1 MNIFNRI
8 LIVILILFL
17 LILSLVAMLNTFLP
31 LIDIGDMLNRF
42 ADYYNSMNR
51 WVLLFFWLIFFFVCF
66 ALLILEFI
74 GKKPKAVKM
83 VNVKEGKATMSLSSI
98 GKQIHNDV
106 MNVSNIQSVRVGIL
120 PKRSGIITNLDLG
133 VEQGLD
139 LTEKTREIVEVVKS
153 SVNRLGV
160 KLYNTNVN
168 FIPVS
173 GPKIRRE
180 RPEIKVEERVEVEDI
195 SVEE

>member
-1 MNIFNRI
+1 MNILNRI
-8 LIVILILFL
+8 FIVILILFL
-17 LILSLVAMLNTFLP
+17 LVLSIVAMLNTFLP

-51 WVLLFFWLIFFFVCF
+51 WILLLFWLIFFFVCF

-74 GKKPKAVKM
+74 RKKPKAVKM

-106 MNVSNIQSVRVGIL
+106 MNVSNIQSVRVGVL

-133 VEQGLD
+133 VGI
-139 LTEKTREIVEVVKS
+139 TKKIWNNNKS
-153 SVNRLGV
+153 
-160 KLYNTNVN
+160 
-168 FIPVS
+168 
-173 GPKIRRE
+173 
-180 RPEIKVEERVEVEDI
+180 
-195 SVEE
+195 

>member
-8 LIVILILFL
+8 FIVILILFL
-17 LILSLVAMLNTFLP
+17 LVLSVVAMLNTFLP

-51 WVLLFFWLIFFFVCF
+51 WVLLFFWLIFLFVCF

-74 GKKPKAVKM
+74 RKKPKAVKLI
-83 VNVKEGKATMSLSSI
+83 NVKEGKATMTLSSI

-106 MNVSNIQSVRVGIL
+106 INVSNIQSVRVGVL
-120 PKRSGIITNLDLG
+120 PKRSGMITNLDLG

-139 LTEKTREIVEVVKS
+139 LTEKTSEIVEVVKS
-153 SVNRLGV
+153 SANRLGV

>member
-17 LILSLVAMLNTFLP
+17 LILSLVALVNTLFP
-31 LIDIGDMLNRF
+31 IIDIENLLTRF
-42 ADYYNSMNR
+42 ANYYNSMNR
-51 WVLLFFWLIFFFVCF
+51 WILLFFWLIFFFICF

-74 GKKPKAVKM
+74 RKKPKAVKI
-83 VNVKEGKATMSLSSI
+83 VNLKEGKATMSLSSI

-106 MNVSNIQSVRVGIL
+106 MDISNIQSVRVGTL
-120 PKRSGIITNLDLG
+120 PKRSGIIANLDLG

-153 SVNRLGV
+153 LANRLGV
-160 KLYNTNVN
+160 KLYDTNVN

-180 RPEIKVEERVEVEDI
+180 RPEIKVEEKVEVEDI
-195 SVEE
+195 SVKE

>member
-1 MNIFNRI
+1 MNILNRI

-74 GKKPKAVKM
+74 GKKPKVVKM

>member
-8 LIVILILFL
+8 FIVILILFL
-17 LILSLVAMLNTFLP
+17 LVLSVVAMLNTFLP

-51 WVLLFFWLIFFFVCF
+51 WILLLFWLILFFVCF

-74 GKKPKAVKM
+74 GKKPKVVKL
-83 VNVKEGKATMSLSSI
+83 VNVKEGKATMTLSSI

-106 MNVSNIQSVRVGIL
+106 INVSNIQSVRVGVL
-120 PKRSGIITNLDLG
+120 PKRSGMITNLDLG

-153 SVNRLGV
+153 SANRLGV
-160 KLYNTNVN
+160 KLYDTNVN

-195 SVEE
+195 SAEE

>member
-1 MNIFNRI
+1 
-8 LIVILILFL
+8 
-17 LILSLVAMLNTFLP
+17 
-31 LIDIGDMLNRF
+31 
-42 ADYYNSMNR
+42 
-51 WVLLFFWLIFFFVCF
+51 
-66 ALLILEFI
+66 
-74 GKKPKAVKM
+74 M

-153 SVNRLGV
+153 SANRLGV

>member
-1 MNIFNRI
+1 MNILNRI

-153 SVNRLGV
+153 SANRLGV

>member
-1 MNIFNRI
+1 MNILNRI
-8 LIVILILFL
+8 FIVILILFL
-17 LILSLVAMLNTFLP
+17 LVLSIVAMLNTFLP

-51 WVLLFFWLIFFFVCF
+51 WILLLFWLIFFFVCF

-74 GKKPKAVKM
+74 RKKPKAVKM

-106 MNVSNIQSVRVGIL
+106 VNVSNIQSVRVGVL

-153 SVNRLGV
+153 SANRLGI
-160 KLYNTNVN
+160 KLYDTNVN

-173 GPKIRRE
+173 RPKIRRE
-180 RPEIKVEERVEVEDI
+180 KPEIKVEEKIEVEETPKD
-195 SVEE
+195 E

>member
-17 LILSLVAMLNTFLP
+17 LILSVVAMLNTFLP
-31 LIDIGDMLNRF
+31 LIDIGDMLNGF

-51 WVLLFFWLIFFFVCF
+51 WVLLFFWLIFLFVCF

-74 GKKPKAVKM
+74 RKKPKAVKL
-83 VNVKEGKATMSLSSI
+83 VNVKEGKATMTLSSI

-106 MNVSNIQSVRVGIL
+106 INVSNIQSVRVKVL
-120 PKRSGIITNLDLG
+120 PRRSGIVTNLDLG
-133 VEQGLD
+133 VEHGLD
-139 LTEKTREIVEVVKS
+139 LTEKTREVVEIVKS
-153 SVNRLGV
+153 SANRLGV
-160 KLYNTNVN
+160 KLYDTNVN

-180 RPEIKVEERVEVEDI
+180 KPEIKVEERVEVEDI
-195 SVEE
+195 SAEE

>member
-17 LILSLVAMLNTFLP
+17 LILSLVALVNTLFP
-31 LIDIGDMLNRF
+31 IIDIENLLTRF
-42 ADYYNSMNR
+42 ANYYNSMNR
-51 WVLLFFWLIFFFVCF
+51 WILLLFWLIFFFICF

-74 GKKPKAVKM
+74 RKKPKAVKI
-83 VNVKEGKATMSLSSI
+83 VNLKEGKATMSLSSI

-106 MNVSNIQSVRVGIL
+106 MDISNIQSVRVGTL
-120 PKRSGIITNLDLG
+120 PKRSGIIANLDLG

-153 SVNRLGV
+153 LANRLGV
-160 KLYNTNVN
+160 KLYDTNVN

-180 RPEIKVEERVEVEDI
+180 RPEIKVEEKVEVEDI
-195 SVEE
+195 SVKE

>member
-17 LILSLVAMLNTFLP
+17 LILSLVALVNTLFP
-31 LIDIGDMLNRF
+31 IIDIENLLTRF
-42 ADYYNSMNR
+42 ANYYNSMNR
-51 WVLLFFWLIFFFVCF
+51 WILLLFWLIFFFICF

-74 GKKPKAVKM
+74 RKKPKAVKI
-83 VNVKEGKATMSLSSI
+83 VNLKEGKATMSLSSI

-106 MNVSNIQSVRVGIL
+106 MDISNIQSVRVGTL
-120 PKRSGIITNLDLG
+120 PKRSGIIANLDLG

-153 SVNRLGV
+153 SANRLGV
-160 KLYNTNVN
+160 KLYDTNVN
-168 FIPVS
+168 FTPVS
-173 GPKIRRE
+173 GPKIRGE
-180 RPEIKVEERVEVEDI
+180 RPEIKVEEKVEVEDI
-195 SVEE
+195 SVKE

>member
-8 LIVILILFL
+8 FIVILILFL
-17 LILSLVAMLNTFLP
+17 LVLSVVAMLNTFLP

-51 WVLLFFWLIFFFVCF
+51 WILLLFWLILFFVCF

-74 GKKPKAVKM
+74 GKKPKVVKL
-83 VNVKEGKATMSLSSI
+83 VNVKEGKATMTLSSI

-106 MNVSNIQSVRVGIL
+106 INVSNIQSVRVGVL
-120 PKRSGIITNLDLG
+120 PKRSGMITNLDLG

-153 SVNRLGV
+153 SANRLGV
-160 KLYNTNVN
+160 KLYDTNVN

-180 RPEIKVEERVEVEDI
+180 KPEIKVEERVEVEDI
-195 SVEE
+195 SAEE

>member
-1 MNIFNRI
+1 MNILNRI

-74 GKKPKAVKM
+74 GKKSKAVKM

-139 LTEKTREIVEVVKS
+139 LTEKTRKIVEVVKS

>member
-1 MNIFNRI
+1 MNILNRI

-31 LIDIGDMLNRF
+31 LIDIGDMSNRF

-153 SVNRLGV
+153 SANRLGV

>member
-1 MNIFNRI
+1 MNILNRI

>member
-17 LILSLVAMLNTFLP
+17 LVLSLVATLNTFLP
-31 LIDIGDMLNRF
+31 LIDIGGVLNRF
-42 ADYYNSMNR
+42 ADYYNSINR
-51 WVLLFFWLIFFFVCF
+51 WILALFWLIFFFVCF

-74 GKKPKAVKM
+74 RKKPKAVKM
-83 VNVKEGKATMSLSSI
+83 VNVKDGKATMSLSSI

-106 MNVSNIQSVRVGIL
+106 MDVSNIQSVRVGIL
-120 PKRSGIITNLDLG
+120 PKRSGIIANLDLG

-139 LTEKTREIVEVVKS
+139 LTEKTREIVDVVKS
-153 SVNRLGV
+153 SVNRLGI
-160 KLYNTNVN
+160 KLYDTNVN

-180 RPEIKVEERVEVEDI
+180 KPEIKVEEKAEGEDI